1 MVKYMKEICHGGIV
15 LGKVKLIATDL
26 DGTFL
31 TDDKHIS
38 QNNMKALKAAVEKG
52 VLFVPATGRGLF
64 TMPESVMELDCFRYI
79 ITSNGAAIEDM
90 KDKRTI
96 YKKQLDSDLTRDI
109 IKYGLDLGIMV
120 EIFIDGR
127 AYTLE
132 KFNKDLVG
140 YGVNPKFVNWLRDT
154 RTMVESFD
162 NILKNDTTV
171 ENINLIFTD
180 MNQRVETY
188 NYILEK
194 YNVEITNS
202 IGNNLEIGAK
212 GCSKGEALEFLAGL
226 LGINMSEVMCLGDN
240 DNDRDMIRRS
250 GIGIAVKNADEKLKN
265 SAGYIVS
272 SNNEDGFAEA
282 VERFVLD

>member
-52 VLFVPATGRGLF
+52 VLPATGRGLF

-90 KDKRTI
+90 KDKCTI

-109 IKYGLDLGIMV
+109 IKYGLDLDIMV

-132 KFNKDLVG
+132 KFDKDLVG

-188 NYILEK
+188 NYISEK

-226 LGINMSEVMCLGDN
+226 LGINMAEVMCLGDN

-250 GIGIAVKNADEKLKN
+250 GIGIAVKNADEKLKS

>member
-1 MVKYMKEICHGGIV
+1 
-15 LGKVKLIATDL
+15 
-26 DGTFL
+26 
-31 TDDKHIS
+31 
-38 QNNMKALKAAVEKG
+38 
-52 VLFVPATGRGLF
+52 
-64 TMPESVMELDCFRYI
+64 
-79 ITSNGAAIEDM
+79 
-90 KDKRTI
+90 
-96 YKKQLDSDLTRDI
+96 
-109 IKYGLDLGIMV
+109 
-120 EIFIDGR
+120 
-127 AYTLE
+127 
-132 KFNKDLVG
+132 
-140 YGVNPKFVNWLRDT
+140 
-154 RTMVESFD
+154 MVESFD
-162 NILKNDTTV
+162 NIIKNDTTV

-180 MNQRVETY
+180 MNHRVETY
-188 NYILEK
+188 NYISEK